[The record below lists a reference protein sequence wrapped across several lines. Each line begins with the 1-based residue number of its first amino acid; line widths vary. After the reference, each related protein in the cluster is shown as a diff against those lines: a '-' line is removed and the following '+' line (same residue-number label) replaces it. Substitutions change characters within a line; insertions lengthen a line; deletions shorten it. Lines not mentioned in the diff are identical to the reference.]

1 MQQKGGTAWTARRKV
16 RRIAPWAKQQVFIGG
31 KRINM
36 SRLEQNRSKQMPEI
50 GDNRNFK
57 NISVADMS
65 APLRQGGV
73 YAGLP
78 VAI

>member
-1 MQQKGGTAWTARRKV
+1 
-16 RRIAPWAKQQVFIGG
+16 
-31 KRINM
+31 
-36 SRLEQNRSKQMPEI
+36 MPEI